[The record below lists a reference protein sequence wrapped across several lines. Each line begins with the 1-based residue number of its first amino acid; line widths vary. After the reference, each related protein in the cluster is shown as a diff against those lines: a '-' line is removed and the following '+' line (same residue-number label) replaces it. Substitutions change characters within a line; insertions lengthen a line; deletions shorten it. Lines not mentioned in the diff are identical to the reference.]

1 MFGPRINWP
10 PIILVLIL
18 IASIIMTL
26 ALLDFELKSSILAI
40 ARSKAQI
47 QAVEKINQIVAKK
60 IVAQIQY
67 TDIVY
72 VHKDEQGR
80 VVLIQPNTIE
90 LNRLMTET
98 MVEVTRAMSSMQENT
113 ISIPLG
119 QLTGSRILAGYGP
132 KIKVKTIP
140 VSQINVNLL
149 NKFEQAAI
157 NQSRHLI
164 YFQIE
169 GRIKVA
175 VPFLDDEV
183 KISTTIPLAET
194 IIVGEVPK
202 TYVNFSGSGS
212 GLNSLL
218 GE

>member
-1 MFGPRINWP
+1 MFGPRFNWL
-10 PIILVLIL
+10 PIIVVLIL
-18 IASIIMTL
+18 IASIVTGL

-47 QAVEKINQIVAKK
+47 QAVERINRIVAEK
-60 IVAQIQY
+60 VVNQIQY
-67 TDIVY
+67 TDIVH

-90 LNRLMTET
+90 LNRLMSET
-98 MVEVTRAMSSMQENT
+98 MVEVTRAMNTMQENT
-113 ISIPLG
+113 INIPLG

-140 VSQINVNLL
+140 VSQINVNVL
-149 NKFEQAAI
+149 NNFEQAAI

-164 YFQIE
+164 YFVIE
-169 GRIKVA
+169 GKIKVA
-175 VPFLDDEV
+175 VPFMDDEV

-202 TYVNFSGSGS
+202 TYVNFSGVGS
-212 GLNSLL
+212 GLGSLL